1 MQVLVKG
8 EIWNPMHWNTNR
20 KVAGAGIMLLLAALP
35 AVAVA
40 QQMQPLP
47 PVPQPPVSQF
57 PGQPPAPPGKAKSN
71 PAPAGTAKAPAKSET
86 AGGAGEGALRQRVD
100 QLEEQ
105 LVDMQVVIGT
115 LESLARSGG
124 GQSAAAQFPR
134 SGPQPSAGAYS
145 SSDAARLDGL
155 ETQIRALTAQLEQV
169 AEQMRALDGR
179 RSSAPPPPAVSPVA
193 PRFGSTTVTP
203 GDSIGAVIAE
213 SASQLPPVQRHPV
226 PPVPA
231 AGGVEGVASKQLYET
246 AYGHL
251 LQQDYGA
258 AEVVFDDFI
267 KRFPSDPL
275 VPNAQYWLGE
285 TYFVRGQFKQAAE
298 AFLKGYKTYARSAKA
313 PDSLLK
319 LAMSLDRLGQRDAA
333 CSSYSELM
341 SRFPNAPNHI
351 RTRTQSERQRIGCA

>member
-1 MQVLVKG
+1 MVWYSIRNCV
-8 EIWNPMHWNTNR
+8 
-20 KVAGAGIMLLLAALP
+20 GAGLVLLLAVLP
-35 AVAVA
+35 LSSLA

-47 PVPQPPVSQF
+47 PVAPTPAVPPS
-57 PGQPPAPPGKAKSN
+57 KAKSN
-71 PAPAGTAKAPAKSET
+71 PPPAAKAPPKSEA
-86 AGGAGEGALRQRVD
+86 AGGAGVGDGGLRQRVD

-105 LVDMQVVIGT
+105 LVDMHVVIGT
-115 LESLARSGG
+115 LESLARSGP
-124 GQSAAAQFPR
+124 SAAAPAGR
-134 SGPQPSAGAYS
+134 PAPQPSAGAYS

-155 ETQIRALTAQLEQV
+155 ETQIRALTAQLEQLADQV
-169 AEQMRALDGR
+169 RALDGR
-179 RSSAPPPPAVSPVA
+179 RSGAAPMAPPAGYATA

-203 GDSIGAVIAE
+203 GNDPIGTVIAE
-213 SASQLPPVQRHPV
+213 SASQLPPVQRQPL
-226 PPVPA
+226 PPAV
-231 AGGVEGVASKQLYET
+231 AGGGDQAAASRQLYET

-258 AEVVFDDFI
+258 AEAGFDEFV

-275 VPNAQYWLGE
+275 APNAQYWLGE
-285 TYFVRGQFKQAAE
+285 AHFVRGQFKQAAE
-298 AFLKGYKTYARSAKA
+298 AFLKGYKTYARSSKA

-351 RTRTQSERQRIGCA
+351 RTRTQTERQRIGCA